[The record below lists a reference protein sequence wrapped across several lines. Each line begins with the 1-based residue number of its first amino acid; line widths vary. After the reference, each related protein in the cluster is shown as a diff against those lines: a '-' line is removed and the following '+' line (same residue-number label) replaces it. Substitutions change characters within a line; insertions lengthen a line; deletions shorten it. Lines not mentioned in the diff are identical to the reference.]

1 MSCVGHCNIR
11 VMFLSVVIWSLVL
24 AFVPLGAST
33 SYAAKRKASGYSADV
48 SFEARKIYQK
58 KTGKKIDNSALG
70 NRLNLMV
77 LGDSLGNGVWTGIYN
92 AFHKNRS
99 IKVSRKSKAA
109 TGFVRLDYYDWNA
122 KLAEILLSTKIDIAV
137 VMVGANDRQPI
148 DDKRG
153 RHKPGSKTWRE
164 IYAGRVDVY
173 MKQLINHGA
182 QVYWIGMPITRYRK
196 STAHMKMLNEVFLE
210 RARANNIK
218 FVETWSKFV
227 DSKGRYSAYGKD
239 IKGRKRKLRANDGVH
254 FTARGYRK
262 LAESAMGGIRR
273 DLAQFKLAHLK
284 PSVKPKVRVA
294 ALLPAVKTPAVIVQT
309 PAMFKARE
317 KPQIISKVKI
327 AALKPVAIVELLA
340 PVLTTQSVMAS
351 SLDDVLSRREKMEK
365 PDMDLQSPLVVD
377 VIESPALKIA
387 SIKPVIAPA
396 KPVVSNIKAKKVQKT
411 EEKGDQS
418 QFRQDL
424 DKEFR
429 DILSIVQ
436 PEKVVA
442 DPVRVASVPNQEA
455 QISKTNTLSERKQ
468 SAGLAIVQVASVP
481 EEGPMNAEVAPVNT
495 RIVGPVSIESGKPD
509 EFVEYKDEAVSGKI
523 EIADLPKIASL
534 AEIPSLGFN
543 AAPDARVNSKTGL
556 YSALLRGDALP
567 SKIGRGD
574 DFSWPR
580 D

>member
-1 MSCVGHCNIR
+1 MV
-11 VMFLSVVIWSLVL
+11 
-24 AFVPLGAST
+24 
-33 SYAAKRKASGYSADV
+33 SGRGSITP
-48 SFEARKIYQK
+48 F
-58 KTGKKIDNSALG
+58 T
-70 NRLNLMV
+70 
-77 LGDSLGNGVWTGIYN
+77 
-92 AFHKNRS
+92 KNRS

-182 QVYWIGMPITRYRK
+182 RVYWIGMPITRYRK

-218 FVETWSKFV
+218 FIETWSKFV

-294 ALLPAVKTPAVIVQT
+294 ALLPALPAVKTPAVIVQT

-317 KPQIISKVKI
+317 KPQIISKVKL
-327 AALKPVAIVELLA
+327 AALKPVSTVEMLA
-340 PVLTTQSVMAS
+340 PVLTTQSVTAS
-351 SLDDVLSRREKMEK
+351 SLEDVLPRREKMEK
-365 PDMDLQSPLVVD
+365 PDMDLQSPLV
-377 VIESPALKIA
+377 IEIMESEAVKIV
-387 SIKPVIAPA
+387 SLKPVIAPT
-396 KPVVSNIKAKKVQKT
+396 KPVISNIRAKKVQKT
-411 EEKGDQS
+411 EEKEGQGR
-418 QFRQDL
+418 FRQDI

-436 PEKVVA
+436 PEKVVV

-468 SAGLAIVQVASVP
+468 STGLAIVQVASVP
-481 EEGPMNAEVAPVNT
+481 KEKPMNAEVAPVNT

-523 EIADLPKIASL
+523 AIADFPKIASI
-534 AEIPSLGFN
+534 AEVSGLDIR
-543 AAPDARVNSKTGL
+543 AAPDAPVNSKTGL